1 MHVSTTMSGRRV
13 SGKADY
19 EYKVV
24 NAPTSLLWFR
34 IKSDATE
41 ESLNELAAEGW
52 ELDEVVVNWW
62 GGAEL
67 FLRRSR

>member
-1 MHVSTTMSGRRV
+1 MSTTMSEQRV
-13 SGKADY
+13 SGEADY

-34 IKSDATE
+34 IKRDATE
-41 ESLNELAAEGW
+41 ELLNDLAADGW
-52 ELDEVVVNWW
+52 ELDEAVVNWW

>member
-1 MHVSTTMSGRRV
+1 MSGE
-13 SGKADY
+13 ANY

-34 IKSDATE
+34 IKRGETE
-41 ESLNELAAEGW
+41 QLLNDLAADGW
-52 ELDEVVVNWW
+52 ELDDVVVNWW

-67 FLRRSR
+67 FLRRAR

>member
-1 MHVSTTMSGRRV
+1 MSDRRV
-13 SGKADY
+13 SGEADY

-24 NAPTSLLWFR
+24 NAPTSFLWFR
-34 IKSDATE
+34 IKRNETE
-41 ESLNELAAEGW
+41 RLLNDLAADGW

-67 FLRRSR
+67 FLRRSC

>member
-1 MHVSTTMSGRRV
+1 MNTTTSERRASGE
-13 SGKADY
+13 ADY

-24 NAPTSLLWFR
+24 DAPTSLLWFR
-34 IKSDATE
+34 IKRDETE
-41 ESLNELAAEGW
+41 RLLNDLAADGW

>member
-1 MHVSTTMSGRRV
+1 MSTTTSERRV
-13 SGKADY
+13 SGEANY

-34 IKSDATE
+34 IKRDETE
-41 ESLNELAAEGW
+41 QLLNDLAADGW
-52 ELDEVVVNWW
+52 ELDDVVVNWW

-67 FLRRSR
+67 FLRRAR

>member
-1 MHVSTTMSGRRV
+1 MSTTTSERRV
-13 SGKADY
+13 SGEANY

-34 IKSDATE
+34 IKRGETE
-41 ESLNELAAEGW
+41 QLLNDLAADGW
-52 ELDEVVVNWW
+52 ELDDVVVNWW

-67 FLRRSR
+67 FLRRAR

>member
-1 MHVSTTMSGRRV
+1 MSTTTSERRV
-13 SGKADY
+13 GGEAGY

-24 NAPTSLLWFR
+24 KAPTNFWWFR
-34 IKSDATE
+34 IKRDETE
-41 ESLNELAAEGW
+41 RLLNDLAADGW
-52 ELDEVVVNWW
+52 ELDEAVVNWW

>member
-1 MHVSTTMSGRRV
+1 MG
-13 SGKADY
+13 GEAGY

-24 NAPTSLLWFR
+24 KAPTNFWWFR
-34 IKSDATE
+34 IKRDETE
-41 ESLNELAAEGW
+41 RLLNDLAADGW
-52 ELDEVVVNWW
+52 ELDEAVVNWW